1 MNSITM
7 NGIAMHNGELF
18 HATREVTKMAD
29 GTWRTTK
36 FNDTLLDAIDSGKR
50 DTYEP
55 ELATRK
61 KLTDRELA
69 ELAGKYDPRNMTQD
83 QYDAFLD
90 ELVEKGVLTR
100 GDTTWLGHHGLV
112 RLDVDMDELAKQL
125 ETGKLTG
132 GVVGTVT
139 VTSLD
144 GSRTPLFRSL
154 DEAEGDLIRFLQSM
168 MAQQDQWNGPSS
180 RERKEALN
188 ALYDVVRR
196 M

>member
-7 NGIAMHNGELF
+7 NGVAMRNGELF

-36 FNDTLLDAIDSGKR
+36 FNDTLLDAIASGKS

-55 ELATRK
+55 EPTTRK
-61 KLTDRELA
+61 KLTDREFA
-69 ELAGKYDPRNMTQD
+69 ELADKYDPRNMTQD

-100 GDTTWLGHHGLV
+100 GDTTWLGYNGLV
-112 RLDVDMDELAKQL
+112 RLDTDFDEIAA
-125 ETGKLTG
+125 GKTG
-132 GVVGTVT
+132 GACVING
-139 VTSLD
+139 D
-144 GSRTPLFRSL
+144 TPARSL
-154 DEAEGDLIRFLQSM
+154 DEAEGDLLHWLESM
-168 MAQQDQWNGPSS
+168 LAKQDQWTGPSG
-180 RERKEALN
+180 RERKEALD
-188 ALYDVVRR
+188 ALYDVVKR

>member
-7 NGIAMHNGELF
+7 NGVAMRNGELF
-18 HATREVTKMAD
+18 HGTRELTKMAD

-36 FNDTLLDAIDSGKR
+36 FNDTLLETIGSARNDP
-50 DTYEP
+50 YEP
-55 ELATRK
+55 KAAARK
-61 KLTDRELA
+61 KLTDQELN
-69 ELAGKYDPRNMTQD
+69 ELAGRYDPRNMTQD

-100 GDTTWLGHHGLV
+100 GDTTWLGYHGLV
-112 RLDVDMDELAKQL
+112 RLDVDMDELAKQA

-132 GVVGTVT
+132 GFGSAVI

-144 GSRTPLFRSL
+144 GGRTPLFRSL
-154 DEAEGDLIRFLQSM
+154 DEAEGDLIRFLESM
-168 MAQQDQWNGPSS
+168 LAQQEQWTGPSG
-180 RERKEALN
+180 RERKEALD
-188 ALYDVVRR
+188 ALYGVVRR

>member
-7 NGIAMHNGELF
+7 NGVAMRGGELF
-18 HATREVTKMAD
+18 HATREVTKMTD

-36 FNDTLLDAIDSGKR
+36 FNDTLLETIESAKR

-55 ELATRK
+55 EPAIRK
-61 KLTDRELA
+61 KLTDRELS
-69 ELAGKYDPRNMTQD
+69 ELAGKYDPRNMTQN

-112 RLDVDMDELAKQL
+112 RLDVDMDELAEQL
-125 ETGKLTG
+125 ETGKLSAG
-132 GVVGTVT
+132 GPVT
-139 VTSLD
+139 VASV
-144 GSRTPLFRSL
+144 GNGNELFRSL
-154 DEAEGDLIRFLQSM
+154 EEADGDLIRFLQSM
-168 MAQQDQWNGPSS
+168 MAQRDQWDGPST
-180 RERKEALN
+180 RERQEALD

>member
-7 NGIAMHNGELF
+7 NGVAMRNGELF

-36 FNDTLLDAIDSGKR
+36 FGDALLDAIDSGKNDAR
-50 DTYEP
+50 GPEP
-55 ELATRK
+55 ATRK

-69 ELAGKYDPRNMTQD
+69 ELADKYDPHNMTQD

-100 GDTTWLGHHGLV
+100 GDTTWLGRHGLV
-112 RLDVDMDELAKQL
+112 RLDVDMDELAKQAA
-125 ETGKLTG
+125 TGKLTG
-132 GVVGTVT
+132 GVVGSVT

-180 RERKEALN
+180 RERKAALD